1 LSIGSLAVR
10 LSFKSSQLTLSSIVL
25 VTTVCLVLLLAVFF
39 TSTVLRGETPSQ
51 ANSLP
56 TRDNQ
61 PPSPSNANNSNNTD
75 ISTLFEQYPE
85 LSEAQVGNL
94 PLMAR
99 QMARVTV
106 QGPENAK
113 ITVVEYG
120 AYGCSICRRLHRRG
134 VLSDLRAKY
143 PAEVRVAFVS
153 WPTSQ
158 WNDKVAT
165 EAVFCA
171 LDQSHEAFQI
181 YHEAIF
187 DLSDEDYY
195 AYDSMQHFLGLADDL
210 GLDSE
215 KFSACMRN
223 GKYRNLVFSLIEAGT
238 SIGLS
243 GTPVFFVNGTPV
255 SYQSLEDTVAA
266 MLASE

>member
-1 LSIGSLAVR
+1 MR
-10 LSFKSSQLTLSSIVL
+10 LSFKSSKLTLS
-25 VTTVCLVLLLAVFF
+25 LLGTAGLILMLTPIIA
-39 TSTVLRGETPSQ
+39 SSLLPLGIPSQ
-51 ANSLP
+51 ASNVAPTEDSQAQDQNSE
-56 TRDNQ
+56 
-61 PPSPSNANNSNNTD
+61 NTD
-75 ISTLFEQYPE
+75 ISTLFEQYPPLPE
-85 LSEAQVGNL
+85 DQLGNL

-99 QMARVTV
+99 QMARVTA
-106 QGPENAK
+106 QGPVNAK

-120 AYGCSICRRLHRRG
+120 AYGCNICRRLHRRG
-134 VLSDLRAKY
+134 VLSGLQTKY
-143 PAEVRVAFVS
+143 PDDVRVAFVS

-171 LDQSHEAFQI
+171 LDQSHEAFQV

-187 DLSDEDYY
+187 DLSDEAYY
-195 AYDSMQHFLGLADDL
+195 AYDSMQHFLRLADEL
-210 GLDSE
+210 ALDGE
-215 KFSACMRN
+215 NFSACMRN

-255 SYQSLEDTVAA
+255 TYESLEDTVAA
-266 MLASE
+266 TLAAE